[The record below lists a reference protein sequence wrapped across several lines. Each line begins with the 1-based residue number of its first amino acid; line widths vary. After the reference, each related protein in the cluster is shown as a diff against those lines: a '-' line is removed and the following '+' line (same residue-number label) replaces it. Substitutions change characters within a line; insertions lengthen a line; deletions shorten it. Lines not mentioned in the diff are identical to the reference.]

1 MKPKSAQFL
10 QYLSYTSDNDLHN
23 NGGVTWLLDVHL
35 NWNLQSPIMPTNHLS
50 IHDLRKL
57 WNEDFL
63 PGKWQEIKVE
73 NINDLTQRWGP
84 FKKVTGFYLAEIWY
98 SIEPYK
104 NSTVRQLSLVDQSN
118 RSMLS

>member
-1 MKPKSAQFL
+1 MKPKSVQFL

-73 NINDLTQRWGP
+73 NLALKLNINDLTQRWDTLEKLQD
-84 FKKVTGFYLAEIWY
+84 FISQKYDTVLNHTKIQWSDNLA
-98 SIEPYK
+98 
-104 NSTVRQLSLVDQSN
+104 
-118 RSMLS
+118 